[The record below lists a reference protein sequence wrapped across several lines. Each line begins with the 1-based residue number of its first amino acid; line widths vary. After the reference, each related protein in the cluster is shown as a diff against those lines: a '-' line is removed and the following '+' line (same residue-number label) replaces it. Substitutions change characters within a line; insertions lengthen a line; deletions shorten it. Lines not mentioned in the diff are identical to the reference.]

1 MEKQKFPNFW
11 KSQVGYTFLMALTI
25 VRGRDATLGSM
36 LHIEVYLIVS
46 LEQWFSAKIKF
57 CPQGTFGGYLETFL
71 GHEWMGAAPGI

>member
-11 KSQVGYTFLMALTI
+11 KSQLCYTFLTDLTI

-46 LEQWFSAKIKF
+46 LEQWFLAKIKF
-57 CPQGTFGGYLETFL
+57 CPQGMFGGYLETFL
-71 GHEWMGAAPGI
+71 GHGWRGAAPGI